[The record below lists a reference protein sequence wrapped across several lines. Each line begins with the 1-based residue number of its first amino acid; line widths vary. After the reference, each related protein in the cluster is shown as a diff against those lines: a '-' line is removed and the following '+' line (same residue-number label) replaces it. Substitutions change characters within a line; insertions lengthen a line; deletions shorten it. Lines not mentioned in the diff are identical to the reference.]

1 MNWSAVSDADHY
13 EIRMRV
19 QGSGSWTVYLPYV
32 SGTSKEKLNLTSNTT
47 YDWEIRSACST
58 DSSAVS
64 AWSSTQSFTTASP
77 CTCLLYTSPSPRD

>member
-1 MNWSAVSDADHY
+1 
-13 EIRMRV
+13 MRFV
-19 QGSGSWTVYLPYV
+19 CVFKGQVLGFVYLPYV
-32 SGTSKEKLNLTSNTT
+32 SGTSKEKLNLTTSTT

-77 CTCLLYTSPSPRD
+77 CTVQVNLMH